1 MTVMNATTR
10 ALAGEPFANAIGELQ
25 VLVGYLLVMVG
36 GSYLL
41 FDYVWKD

>member
-1 MTVMNATTR
+1 MNATAK
-10 ALAGEPFANAIGELQ
+10 ALDGEPFGAALGDFQ
-25 VLVGYLLVMVG
+25 VLVGYFLAMTG

>member
-1 MTVMNATTR
+1 MSVMNATAK
-10 ALAGEPFANAIGELQ
+10 ALDGEQFVDAAVDFL
-25 VLVGYLLVMVG
+25 VLISYVMVITA